1 MILAMLMVVAAGCFR
16 LAGHEFHWWNV
27 APVGAMALLG
37 GMYMGRRYALWV
49 PLAVLAVTDVVLNVW
64 MGYPMFYGPRVFD
77 YGAFLLIGLLGL
89 WARNRKVGSKI
100 SAVIATPFLFFLISN
115 FAVWLFGLNLAN
127 EPYAKTFSGL
137 IDCYVAGLPFLRG
150 TIVGDWGFM
159 VLFAVSALALRRS
172 YGERNRWLVAEARA

>member
-1 MILAMLMVVAAGCFR
+1 MILAILMVVAAGVFR
-16 LAGHEFHWWNV
+16 LAAHGFHWWNV

-49 PLAVLAVTDVVLNVW
+49 PLAVLAATDILLNVW
-64 MGYPMFYGPRVFD
+64 MGYPAFYLPRAFD

-89 WARNRKVGSKI
+89 WLRDRKVGAKI

-127 EPYAKTFSGL
+127 EPYAKTSSGL
-137 IDCYVAGLPFLRG
+137 ADCYLAGLPFLRG
-150 TIVGDWGFM
+150 TVIGDWGFM
-159 VLFAVSALALRRS
+159 ALFAVSALMLRRAS
-172 YGERNRWLVAEARA
+172 AERTHWLVAEARA